1 MIGRPSSLGPAK
13 RDRLPQAV
21 LREVWLRS
29 GGFCQCGSAC
39 AGHAGAECG
48 TPLPEDA
55 WFAQPIVPAALGGV
69 AVSGN
74 YRAVCA
80 ACDRLGAAQIQS
92 LLSLMRQVG
101 LSSGPQSAAAS
112 DLCLQRRS

>member
-1 MIGRPSSLGPAK
+1 MIGPGK

-39 AGHAGAECG
+39 AGHAGGECG
-48 TPLPEDA
+48 KPLAEDA
-55 WFAQPIVPAALGGV
+55 WFAQPIVPVALGGV

-80 ACDRLGAAQIQS
+80 ACDQLGAAQVES
-92 LLSLMRQVG
+92 LLSLVHHVG
-101 LSSGPQSAAAS
+101 LAAGFPSASAG
-112 DLCLQRRS
+112 DHHLQRRS